1 MPHFNKT
8 CRILDIVGNC
18 ALIRRRKTITAP
30 EYLRVSVPNFKS
42 GMRLVCQGFRLS
54 SAGQATCYANKIPGD
69 TMNESA
75 DNLARFDRVD
85 SPADPVIS
93 LFVIARK
100 DIYIDGLVRV
110 ISDFPGHRVVA
121 CSNPD
126 GDCLETFRRTPAD
139 LLLIEQSILEEHL
152 QDATHHTLLDDFRE
166 VFPGLR
172 FIVFGRDISD
182 YFLHRMLRVGIR
194 GFIDKT
200 TTEEQLAG
208 AIREVHDGGF
218 WLGQKL
224 LEQVIH
230 SSVEVKQI
238 IEQGIQAKIELIRET
253 LTRRE
258 SEVLQRVL
266 EGMTNREIADDLNLS
281 EQSIKLHL
289 GRLFR
294 KFEVSNRS
302 QLILM
307 TFQRVSP
314 TSDIIKQFRE
324 VLDKHR

>member
-1 MPHFNKT
+1 
-8 CRILDIVGNC
+8 
-18 ALIRRRKTITAP
+18 
-30 EYLRVSVPNFKS
+30 
-42 GMRLVCQGFRLS
+42 
-54 SAGQATCYANKIPGD
+54 
-69 TMNESA
+69 MNESA
-75 DNLARFDRVD
+75 DNLARFVDRID
-85 SPADPVIS
+85 SGADPVIS

-110 ISDFPGHRVVA
+110 ITDFSGHRVVA

-126 GDCLETFRRTPAD
+126 GDCLTEFRSTPAD

-152 QDATHHTLLDDFRE
+152 RSGTNLTILHDFRDA
-166 VFPGLR
+166 FPELR
-172 FIVFGRDISD
+172 FLVFGRDISND
-182 YFLHRMLRVGIR
+182 SLHQMLRAGIR

-200 TTEEQLAG
+200 TTEDQLAS
-208 AIREVHDGGF
+208 AIRQVHGGGF
-218 WLGQKL
+218 WLGQKV

-230 SSVEVKQI
+230 SCVEIKQI
-238 IEQGIQAKIELIRET
+238 IEQGIQAKIESIRET

-258 SEVLQRVL
+258 SEVLQRIL

-314 TSDIIKQFRE
+314 ASDIIKQFRE
-324 VLDKHR
+324 TLDKHRIMQGN